1 MNVTVGMI
9 GSGFAEGGN
18 RRRRGQKGP
27 RAAGLALRLGL
38 GLGLGLGFRLRLRLH
53 LCLGLGLVLRL
64 RICFLFGSFLSSIF
78 FSGLLYESPRR
89 KPG

>member
-1 MNVTVGMI
+1 MNVTVGMT

-53 LCLGLGLVLRL
+53 LCLCLVLRL

-78 FSGLLYESPRR
+78 SGLLYESPRR